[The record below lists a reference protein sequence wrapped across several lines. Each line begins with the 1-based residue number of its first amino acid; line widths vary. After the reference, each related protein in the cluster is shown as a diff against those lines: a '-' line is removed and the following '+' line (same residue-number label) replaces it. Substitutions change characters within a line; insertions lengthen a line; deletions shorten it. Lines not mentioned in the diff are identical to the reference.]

1 MISKL
6 GGLLSPIPRPP
17 STLTAP
23 GHVLAPDWPAG
34 LLVDLAPFRVSRGL
48 VYSRN
53 LGNGE
58 FLQWFKHNVLHIYHS
73 GNTLLFVNCLHELK
87 THMILLLYAVLH
99 VQ

>member
-1 MISKL
+1 MQFCKGMALLLMISKL

-34 LLVDLAPFRVSRGL
+34 LLVDLAPSIVSRGL

-53 LGNGE
+53 HGNEE
-58 FLQWFKHNVLHIYHS
+58 FFTV
-73 GNTLLFVNCLHELK
+73 VK
-87 THMILLLYAVLH
+87 T
-99 VQ
+99 